1 MKPFIKIK
9 SFFNITIRISLFIV
23 IGFLLPSVA
32 KKEVV
37 PSIEVFEE
45 GKASFYCDYF
55 VGRKTASG
63 EIFTEHEYT
72 CAHKYLPFGTL
83 IKVNNKTNGESVVVK
98 VNDRGPFVKGR
109 IVDLSLK
116 AAKDLDIMKSG
127 VANVSIEIVNQEYS
141 EVGNVKNMER
151 VAIQD
156 SYSFVHY
163 DNQTLLD
170 HLYELIFK
178 LEDLKTSSIKNS
190 SANN

>member
-1 MKPFIKIK
+1 MKPFNKIK

-156 SYSFVHY
+156 SYAFVHY
-163 DNQTLLD
+163 DNQTVLD
-170 HLYELIFK
+170 YLYELIFK
-178 LEDLKTSSIKNS
+178 NEELTNASVKNS
-190 SANN
+190 SINN